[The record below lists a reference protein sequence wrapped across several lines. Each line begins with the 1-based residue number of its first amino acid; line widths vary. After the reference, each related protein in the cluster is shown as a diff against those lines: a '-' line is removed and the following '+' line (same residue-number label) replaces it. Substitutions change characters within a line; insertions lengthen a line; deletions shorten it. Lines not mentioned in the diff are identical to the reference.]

1 MYITKQIGINN
12 VGWERS
18 EKPPSLRE
26 LGPKNDKQ
34 GLETENQDWG
44 WERKFES
51 EGKSMGSWG
60 MRQEIRSLYLDRGL
74 QKFGDWG
81 KGLGF

>member
-34 GLETENQDWG
+34 GLEIENQDWS
-44 WERKFES
+44 WDRKFES
-51 EGKSMGSWG
+51 EGKKYGVLGYEAGDRIIVFRSGSTKVW
-60 MRQEIRSLYLDRGL
+60 
-74 QKFGDWG
+74 
-81 KGLGF
+81 